1 MNLILDYVEQKIFEE
16 KRSYMLVFTTSNKIL
31 ALICTN
37 VYCEKISYGI
47 IIDVNNM
54 L

>member
-1 MNLILDYVEQKIFEE
+1 MLNKKIFEE

-31 ALICTN
+31 ALIYTN